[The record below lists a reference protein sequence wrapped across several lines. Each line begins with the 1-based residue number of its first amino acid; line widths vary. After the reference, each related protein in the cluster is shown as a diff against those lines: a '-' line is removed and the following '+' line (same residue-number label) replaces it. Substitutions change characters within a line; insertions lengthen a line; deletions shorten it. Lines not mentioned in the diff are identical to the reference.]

1 MSSPAQNRPGCKGQN
16 RKTVANHVP
25 QILSDVPAT
34 FDVMQLNSHGLS
46 SSQGVQLPPLMTR
59 GQIRPEQVANARF
72 RLLEPHSK
80 ALSDQQFNALIK
92 RLVKCFMSEVAITK
106 RLRKLTAH
114 PFAVRPTDE
123 DMIRHLETL
132 RRNYEAER
140 SVLVVKLSLDKRFN
154 DAGVRS
160 ASSSKKSR
168 SLNLYPKRK
177 EPGVVTIPDE
187 MHNPDIR
194 PACSKKRQTGGS
206 LVAVPSN
213 IPIVSNSIASRSNL
227 SQKLKKKLERLQ
239 RLRKLTDKSDNMMLS
254 TSSKASMFSAI
265 GEPQMSPLQS
275 TSETDIFYD
284 MPTVVMDSF

>member
-1 MSSPAQNRPGCKGQN
+1 MSSPAQKRSGSKGQ
-16 RKTVANHVP
+16 KVANLVP

-46 SSQGVQLPPLMTR
+46 SGRGVQLPPLMTR
-59 GQIRPEQVANARF
+59 GKIRPEQVDHAQF
-72 RLLEPHSK
+72 RVLDPHSK

-106 RLRKLTAH
+106 KLRKLTAH
-114 PFAVRPTDE
+114 PIGLRPTDE
-123 DMIRHLETL
+123 DMIHHLETL

-160 ASSSKKSR
+160 TSSSKKSR

-177 EPGVVTIPDE
+177 EPGIVTIPDE
-187 MHNPDIR
+187 SHDPDIR
-194 PACSKKRQTGGS
+194 PAFSKKRQTGGS

-213 IPIVSNSIASRSNL
+213 IPFVNNSIASPLNL
-227 SQKLKKKLERLQ
+227 SQKLQKKLERLQ
-239 RLRKLTDKSDNMMLS
+239 RSDPKMSLS
-254 TSSKASMFSAI
+254 TCSRASMFSAI
-265 GEPQMSPLQS
+265 GEPQISPPQS

-284 MPTVVMDSF
+284 MPTVVMGSF